1 MFKVLIFS
9 ASLAAISIA
18 SIAPSNA
25 AERIEVGSLDCDVA
39 AGVGVIIGAQ
49 QEARCTFRPSAGGP
63 TEQYSGRIDEF
74 GIDIGRIKAAKMAW
88 LVYAPTNKDRAA
100 LAGTYSGVTADVAVG
115 IGLGADVLVGGLNGT
130 ISLQPISV
138 KAEEGVN
145 IAVGVTSL
153 TLRASK

>member
-1 MFKVLIFS
+1 MLKVPFCV
-9 ASLAAISIA
+9 ASMAAITIA
-18 SIAPSNA
+18 SAPVSNA
-25 AERIEVGSLDCDVA
+25 AERLEVGTLDCDIA

-49 QEARCTFRPSAGGP
+49 QDARCTFKPSVGGLV
-63 TEQYSGRIDEF
+63 EHYSGRINEF
-74 GIDIGRIKAAKMAW
+74 GVDVGEVKAARMAW

-100 LAGTYSGVTADVAVG
+100 LAGIYSGVTADVALG

-145 IAVGVTSL
+145 LAVGVTSL